1 MHAVLATYENDTPA
15 NQAKIHPDNIGYAKG
30 LKEVQGLVAKT
41 WINDGKTF
49 GGFYIFT
56 DKASADAYINGEM
69 FQGAVPKD
77 PANRNVQIKHFD
89 VFTELS
95 GITGSPSKPLGG
107 K

>member
-1 MHAVLATYENDTPA
+1 MHALLVTYENDIPA
-15 NQAKIHPDNIGYAKG
+15 VEAKGHPDNIGFAEW
-30 LKEVQGLVAKT
+30 LKTLPGLVMKT

-56 DKASADAYINGEM
+56 DKASADAYVNGEM

-77 PANRNVQIKHFD
+77 PANRNVQITHFE

-95 GITGSPSKPLGG
+95 GMTGSPSKPLGG
-107 K
+107 T